1 MFEHYFWTMCQRV
14 FPRPILRGCS
24 FFLRFCWGLRLV
36 VYHCYSVM
44 SLLLYWCV
52 LVGLPR
58 HAVVTVSKET
68 FIPRSAS
75 GQLATTFSPDSDI
88 IAVETLLTL
97 LWRRQIFSYKHTCTK
112 KNHSHDHYPSE
123 TSSRKFCEPKK
134 RTEKTS
140 QDTGKADYY
149 VENLTGQR
157 HDRIRSERSATVDRS
172 HVFQHHFPL

>member
-24 FFLRFCWGLRLV
+24 IFLRFWWGLWLV

-52 LVGLPR
+52 WVGLPR
-58 HAVVTVSKET
+58 HAVVTVSKKT

-88 IAVETLLTL
+88 IAAETLLTL

-112 KNHSHDHYPSE
+112 KSFPPPLSVGN
-123 TSSRKFCEPKK
+123 KFTQVLWAEK
-134 RTEKTS
+134 THGKTS